1 VRACWV
7 CQMNLGGKRR
17 EIKYL
22 SNTGIFTPPGA
33 GGLMGTRLGGAG
45 SASGAGVAATGVG
58 VVGAGVVEGVESDE
72 PAGVVGVLRNTGRGG
87 TGTLSLQCAQR

>member
-1 VRACWV
+1 
-7 CQMNLGGKRR
+7 
-17 EIKYL
+17 
-22 SNTGIFTPPGA
+22 
-33 GGLMGTRLGGAG
+33 MGTRLGGAG

-58 VVGAGVVEGVESDE
+58 VVGVGAGVVEGVESDE